1 MNTLYSEC
9 KSNKN
14 SLNHEKNYNNIDM
27 HFFLD
32 LSSVRQ
38 KNIFV
43 ACISCI
49 YRLFFIS
56 LHLKFNSNGD
66 NVRELEHI
74 RRLES
79 LARMYQ
85 DKSRV

>member
-1 MNTLYSEC
+1 
-9 KSNKN
+9 
-14 SLNHEKNYNNIDM
+14 M

-43 ACISCI
+43 TCISCI

-85 DKSRV
+85 DKSRL